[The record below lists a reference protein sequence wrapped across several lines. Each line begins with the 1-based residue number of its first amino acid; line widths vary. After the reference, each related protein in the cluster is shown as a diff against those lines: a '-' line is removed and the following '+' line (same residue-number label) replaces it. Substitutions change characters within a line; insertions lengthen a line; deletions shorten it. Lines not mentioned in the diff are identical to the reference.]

1 MGKSCQS
8 LSLQNGSACIV
19 MAPGNVLI
27 RHVSTHLRKFYN
39 EILARSYGDHWE
51 RLISA
56 TRVKEPWGPMSE
68 LWAIDLQG
76 MCHPEKELSVSSVN
90 KQRI

>member
-1 MGKSCQS
+1 
-8 LSLQNGSACIV
+8 

-27 RHVSTHLRKFYN
+27 RHVSTHLRKSYN

-68 LWAIDLQG
+68 LWAIDLPGQG
-76 MCHPEKELSVSSVN
+76 MLFMCHPEKELSVSSVN